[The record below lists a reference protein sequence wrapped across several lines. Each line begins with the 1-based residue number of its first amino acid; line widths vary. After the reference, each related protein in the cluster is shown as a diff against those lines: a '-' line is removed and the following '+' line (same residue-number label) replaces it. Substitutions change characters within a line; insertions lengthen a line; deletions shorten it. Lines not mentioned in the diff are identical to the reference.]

1 MKYRMLHHQAK
12 HIDRLIDENRHAAK
26 AAFLTSD
33 QLKTIVTTVYPDFY
47 VESCG
52 WHKIVF
58 RNRLADHK
66 VVLKVGPQRSIEADH
81 SAYKRIPHSIR
92 HRVFARLFWHT
103 KYCLLQEY
111 GEAAQV
117 NAQELS
123 EIRRAVYRYGVFDIK
138 AENIKRINGM
148 LKIIDANVAAVP
160 VPTLMSLMDRLKA
173 KLPKKLDEL
182 LVKLAGKLGGN

>member
-47 VESCG
+47 MESCG

-58 RNRLADHK
+58 RNRLANHK

-117 NAQELS
+117 NAQELN

-173 KLPKKLDEL
+173 KLPEKLDEL
-182 LVKLAGKLGGN
+182 LKLAGKLGGN

>member
-1 MKYRMLHHQAK
+1 MLHHQAK

-47 VESCG
+47 MESCG

-58 RNRLADHK
+58 RNRLANHK

-117 NAQELS
+117 NAQELN

-173 KLPKKLDEL
+173 KLPEKLDEL
-182 LVKLAGKLGGN
+182 LKLAGKLGGN